1 MQKINSL
8 KISPQ
13 RLLLLNSDFGEK
25 EADNIVSRLF
35 DLDMN
40 AKENIFLQINCKG
53 GSYVG
58 GIKIYDAIQVCKS
71 YVNVTGIVTGDAFSM
86 AAIVLQACS
95 YRVASSNSRLLFHNA
110 YREIRLKIEADSK
123 VESFKT
129 HLQEEIDNLSKKND
143 VIKNIIKGKILS
155 EVDLDIFLKEDRIL
169 SPKEAL
175 KMNLIDKI
183 I

>member
-1 MQKINSL
+1 MQKVDSL
-8 KISPQ
+8 KINPQ
-13 RLLLLNSDFGEK
+13 RLLLLNSDFK
-25 EADNIVSRLF
+25 EDDADTIVSKLF
-35 DLDMN
+35 DLGKN
-40 AKENIFLQINCKG
+40 IKENIFLQMNSKG
-53 GSYVG
+53 GSFIG
-58 GIKIYDAIQVCKS
+58 GVKIYDAIQMCEA
-71 YVNVTGIVTGDAFSM
+71 NVTGIVIGDAFSM

-123 VESFKT
+123 VEGFKT
-129 HLQEEIDNLSKKND
+129 RLQEEIDNLSKKND

-155 EVDLDIFLKEDRIL
+155 DVDLDIFLKEDRIL
-169 SPKEAL
+169 SPKDAL